1 MNTNHSPNDTD
12 GKEQR
17 VQIGLPNKSR
27 GPLILGLLL
36 IFVGIYFLL
45 ERYDLLPPFSS
56 SWPVL
61 IVIAGGAFVVGY
73 FVNLR
78 RR

>member
-1 MNTNHSPNDTD
+1 MNNQDSS
-12 GKEQR
+12 KQSEQK

-36 IFVGIYFLL
+36 IFIGIYFLL
-45 ERYDLLPPFSS
+45 ERYNLLPPLQT

-61 IVIAGGAFVVGY
+61 VVIIGGAFVGGY

-78 RR
+78 RG